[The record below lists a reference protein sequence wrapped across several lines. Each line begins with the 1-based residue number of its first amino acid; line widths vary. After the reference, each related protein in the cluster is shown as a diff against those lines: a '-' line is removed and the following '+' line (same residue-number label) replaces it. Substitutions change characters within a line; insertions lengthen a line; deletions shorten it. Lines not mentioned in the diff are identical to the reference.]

1 MNEAQIAALKAL
13 VNSADDLCTAVI
25 SGKPDGMKLALQ
37 VARALDDVRRSG
49 VRAQLMTK

>member
-1 MNEAQIAALKAL
+1 MNEAQIAALKLL
-13 VNSADDLCTAVI
+13 VNSSDDLCTAVI
-25 SGKPDGMKLALQ
+25 SSQPNVMTLALK